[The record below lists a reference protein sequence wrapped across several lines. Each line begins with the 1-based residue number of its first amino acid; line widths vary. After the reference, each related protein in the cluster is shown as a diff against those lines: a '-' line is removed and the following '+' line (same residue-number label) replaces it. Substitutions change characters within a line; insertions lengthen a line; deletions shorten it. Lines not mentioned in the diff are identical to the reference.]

1 MRNRKD
7 ASQDKIVSLTNNP
20 NCFLTLSHTRSTC
33 VFTMTNKKKLRSNSC
48 LLHHQHQTRET
59 GRRKEKKGREGWKDE
74 RNTPHAPSA
83 YSFSQANPK
92 VFYILGE
99 FVIVV
104 YQERRVYISK
114 NAGHTITDFN

>member
-1 MRNRKD
+1 M
-7 ASQDKIVSLTNNP
+7 
-20 NCFLTLSHTRSTC
+20 
-33 VFTMTNKKKLRSNSC
+33 
-48 LLHHQHQTRET
+48 
-59 GRRKEKKGREGWKDE
+59 GGREKH
-74 RNTPHAPSA
+74 PYAPSA

>member
-1 MRNRKD
+1 M
-7 ASQDKIVSLTNNP
+7 
-20 NCFLTLSHTRSTC
+20 
-33 VFTMTNKKKLRSNSC
+33 
-48 LLHHQHQTRET
+48 LHHQHQTRES
-59 GRRKEKKGREGWKDE
+59 GRGKGKKGRDGREDE
-74 RNTPHAPSA
+74 RNTPLDPSA
-83 YSFSQANPK
+83 NSFSQANPK